1 MLTSIGQHHS
11 MCGVKSAGAEVHGT
25 SRQLFHQD
33 FTFMFAV
40 YFLYSLLLCVVP
52 YSCQALLMDRPL
64 PASGFS
70 WCLCCPGSDVAV
82 ILRPPPSF
90 QDKKKKK
97 SLLCT
102 SLYFLQNLHINAK
115 CQKLVWGSF
124 FFEGGIKNVGV
135 WILNWYYWPN
145 LKFPDSRISYC
156 EVCCFIWTY
165 SFCTQCCPP
174 EFSLHFPQK

>member
-82 ILRPPPSF
+82 VLRPPPSF

-97 SLLCT
+97 IAPLYLSLLSSEFTYKCKMPKT
-102 SLYFLQNLHINAK
+102 CLRFIFL
-115 CQKLVWGSF
+115 
-124 FFEGGIKNVGV
+124 
-135 WILNWYYWPN
+135 
-145 LKFPDSRISYC
+145 
-156 EVCCFIWTY
+156 
-165 SFCTQCCPP
+165 
-174 EFSLHFPQK
+174 